1 MKNLAIVIL
10 TAVFFFTGIN
20 ANAQESIITKERL
33 PQKAQKFI
41 SDNYSKS
48 TVDYVVM
55 DKEFLSVDY
64 KVRFTDGSEIEFNSD
79 GEWVEVDGKKAPI
92 STGFIA
98 KGILSYVKQ
107 NFPNAQ
113 IIKIEKSRLG
123 KQEVKL
129 SNGMELEFN
138 SKGKFIRF
146 D

>member
-10 TAVFFFTGIN
+10 TAIFFFTGIN
-20 ANAQESIITKERL
+20 ANAQESVIPKEKL

-79 GEWVEVDGKKAPI
+79 GEWVEVDGKRSPI

>member
-10 TAVFFFTGIN
+10 TAIFFFTGIN
-20 ANAQESIITKERL
+20 ANAQESVIPKERL